1 MVNSFIEK
9 NYNQLLSIAK
19 TLINKS
25 NRNIEP
31 EDLISRLY
39 EKLIEKEIKEEDL
52 FRYSVAFINTE
63 IKWQNSLSNKGNKII
78 YTDTPFESIVIIDE
92 EIEIKKSQTINLND
106 ISAGLNFYEKELI
119 RLHYLEKKSVPK
131 IISELKIKLTPRMM
145 YRDLE
150 LINKKLKDKCISMN
164 LLSSQE

>member
-1 MVNSFIEK
+1 MVNLFIEK

-19 TLINKS
+19 TLIKKS

-39 EKLIEKEIKEEDL
+39 EKLIEKEIKESDL
-52 FRYSVAFINTE
+52 FWYSVNFIKTE
-63 IKWQNSLSNKGNKII
+63 VYWKNSLSNKGSKII
-78 YTDTPFESIVIIDE
+78 YTDTPLESIVIIDE

-131 IISELKIKLTPRMM
+131 IISELKIKLTPRMI

-164 LLSSQE
+164 LLGSQE